1 MKVLLKEGF
10 RSKLK
15 DKEYIIDFEE
25 NGIFN
30 IEEVINKYNNYI
42 YKMLKNSITKEE
54 DIEEILSDTFV
65 ALWKNYNFLDKNINL
80 KAYLIGITRNLVKK
94 KYREYSKL
102 SNLEDISENIYSY
115 IDIEKSTEE
124 NEKIKLISIII
135 SNMEEEERNIFIMF
149 YYKGYKIKEIS
160 RKLNIGVSK
169 VKVTLHR
176 LRKKVKKIFKESGYD
191 YGR

>member
-1 MKVLLKEGF
+1 M
-10 RSKLK
+10 K

-25 NGIFN
+25 NGILN

-65 ALWKNYNFLDKNINL
+65 ALWKNYDFLDKNINL

-94 KYREYSKL
+94 KYREYSKF
-102 SNLEDISENIYSY
+102 SNLEEVSENISSY
-115 IDIEKSTEE
+115 IDIEKNTEE
-124 NEKIKLISIII
+124 NEKIKLISMIIN
-135 SNMEEEERNIFIMF
+135 NMIEEERNIFIMF
-149 YYKGYKIKEIS
+149 YYKNYKIKEIAS
-160 RKLNIGVSK
+160 KLNIGVSK

-176 LRKKVKKIFKESGYD
+176 LRKKVKKTFKESGYD